1 MSRLAS
7 AVLVVALGAGGAHA
21 DSFDP
26 RDVDKQAHMAT
37 SYGIT
42 FSVAVIARRFGV
54 TRWKAVAIGAAATA
68 VIGTV
73 KELVDSE
80 YSWGDQL
87 ANTIGSGTAAI
98 VVFSFRL

>member
-1 MSRLAS
+1 MRSILLIAALAQPAS
-7 AVLVVALGAGGAHA
+7 A

-42 FSVAVIARRFGV
+42 FTVATIARHYDV
-54 TRWKAVAIGAAATA
+54 ARWKAVLLGAATTL
-68 VIGTV
+68 VIGTT
-73 KELVDSE
+73 KELVDDE